1 MTNSA
6 NGKLIHTP
14 TAPKNLLKTKAA
26 GMIIIIYLKSEI
38 HNDGRPFPRPSKAP
52 DDVTDTADTINPI
65 LIMLSAV
72 TPNLSVSGL
81 VVNIPNSVDGIIHE
95 SAVPKAIIIADNK
108 SAVLYICLTR
118 LCSPAP

>member
-1 MTNSA
+1 MTADLFQALQSPWRRY
-6 NGKLIHTP
+6 G
-14 TAPKNLLKTKAA
+14 
-26 GMIIIIYLKSEI
+26 Y
-38 HNDGRPFPRPSKAP
+38 
-52 DDVTDTADTINPI
+52 ADTINPI

-72 TPNLSVSGL
+72 TPNLSVSGFA
-81 VVNIPNSVDGIIHE
+81 VNIPNSVDGIIHE